1 MKTNYKLILFRDGRS
16 ILCSDEEIKVANWVI
31 EYQKEDNIGEIF
43 FIDTEYKIAKD
54 IQKRI
59 IAGIP
64 ELPSISMPDEIRQ
77 KLFELHGWVDDSWI
91 KELTKD
97 LKDGHTIKT
106 SEMCLKAGFNKSKE
120 LRGFSLR
127 DVEKAF
133 EAGFDRG
140 VAFKRF
146 DENPEEIPVS
156 ILNEYDFIKSLQ
168 EPIEV
173 KVELEMEEYGVCKPC
188 NNQGVYHCAH
198 PEECG
203 SAKILQ
209 RPKTTNN
216 SYTINKILTLL

>member
-1 MKTNYKLILFRDGRS
+1 MNNYTLILFRDGRS
-16 ILCSDEEIKVANWVI
+16 ILCSDEEIK
-31 EYQKEDNIGEIF
+31 EGD
-43 FIDTEYKIAKD
+43 YKYHHVTGVRKALVDGNYTNQFK
-54 IQKRI
+54 I

-64 ELPSISMPDEIRQ
+64 KLPSISMSDEIRN
-77 KLFELHGWVDDSWI
+77 KLFELYEWVDVDNLWEKQKYVDRHNGNSHSF
-91 KELTKD
+91 KL
-97 LKDGHTIKT
+97 
-106 SEMCLKAGFNKSKE
+106 GFNKNQE

-127 DVEKAF
+127 DMEKAF